1 MNLNNHYYKLIVEH
15 AEEFPHEEVCGT
27 VELDQNLMVKVNRE
41 KNQSIDKEKMFSMS
55 PLTVLKRKKLLGIYH
70 SHPNTD
76 ENPSEYDI
84 GMSEEMGIPFLIY
97 SLITKKF
104 FLYYPKSY
112 KAESL
117 SGRPYVTGFY
127 ECLGVAKDYFN
138 EVAEIDVHDWNKNY
152 WPGIRGNIDMI
163 KRFEEHMTEITLE
176 EMSKGDLI
184 VFEIRN
190 ERTYHVGV
198 YEGGDNFVHQRS
210 QHLSGSQ
217 MLDERWRKRIKYVYR
232 YIAEKV

>member
-1 MNLNNHYYKLIVEH
+1 MNLNKHYYKLIVEH

-104 FLYYPKSY
+104 F
-112 KAESL
+112 L

>member
-1 MNLNNHYYKLIVEH
+1 
-15 AEEFPHEEVCGT
+15 
-27 VELDQNLMVKVNRE
+27 
-41 KNQSIDKEKMFSMS
+41 
-55 PLTVLKRKKLLGIYH
+55 
-70 SHPNTD
+70 
-76 ENPSEYDI
+76 
-84 GMSEEMGIPFLIY
+84 MSEEMGIPFLIY

-138 EVAEIDVHDWNKNY
+138 EVAKIDVHDWNKNY

-163 KRFEEHMTEITLE
+163 KRFERHMTKITLE